1 MEQFSKREV
10 LVYTVWVGG
19 VETSPELFS
28 IESANDVADDWRR
41 MGYDDVVIGS
51 YFRKEQ

>member
-1 MEQFSKREV
+1 MEKFLESDVQ
-10 LVYTVWVGG
+10 VYTVWVGG
-19 VETSPELFS
+19 IEISPELSS
-28 IESANDVADDWRR
+28 IESAKDIADDWRR

>member
-1 MEQFSKREV
+1 MEQFSKRDV
-10 LVYTVWVGG
+10 KVYTVWVGG
-19 VETSPELFS
+19 IEISPELFS

-51 YFRKEQ
+51 YYRREQ